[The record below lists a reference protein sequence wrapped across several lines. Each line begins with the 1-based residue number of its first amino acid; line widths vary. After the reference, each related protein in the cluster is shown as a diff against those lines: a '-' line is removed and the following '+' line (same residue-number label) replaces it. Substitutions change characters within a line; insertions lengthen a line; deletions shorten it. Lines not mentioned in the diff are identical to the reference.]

1 MNDRGLQVRILIT
14 AEDMIRVMDIAR
26 IALENRRIYDQM
38 VSEMDVTDDELCRLY
53 HKIMGFLEG
62 ELA

>member
-1 MNDRGLQVRILIT
+1 MRILMT

-26 IALENRRIYDQM
+26 ICLENRRIYDQI
-38 VSEMDVTDDELCRLY
+38 VSEMDATDDELSRLY
-53 HKIMGFLEG
+53 QRIMTFLEG

>member
-1 MNDRGLQVRILIT
+1 MRILMT

-38 VSEMDVTDDELCRLY
+38 VSEMDVTDDELSRLY

>member
-1 MNDRGLQVRILIT
+1 MRILMT

-38 VSEMDVTDDELCRLY
+38 VSEMDATDEDLSRLY

>member
-1 MNDRGLQVRILIT
+1 MRILMT

-26 IALENRRIYDQM
+26 IALENRPIYDQL
-38 VSEMDVTDDELCRLY
+38 VSEMDATDEELSRLY
-53 HKIMGFLEG
+53 QRIMTFLEG

>member
-1 MNDRGLQVRILIT
+1 MT

-38 VSEMDVTDDELCRLY
+38 VSEMDATDEDLSRLY

>member
-1 MNDRGLQVRILIT
+1 MNDREIQVRILMT

-38 VSEMDVTDDELCRLY
+38 VSEMDVTDDELSRLY